1 MRLAAT
7 LGSRFVLLMGGRV
20 LLLLLALVATALLTR
35 LLGPSGFG
43 HYRAAVAYLA
53 LVISLADLGLASL
66 FVREISRQGADQAR
80 VIANAL
86 GLRLVIAGSAMLL
99 AVALAFALPF
109 DHADRLGILA
119 GAFGFLAYS
128 VHLLLFGLFQQKL
141 RQGGVVLAEV
151 SGGVL
156 LLALIGL
163 FAWLGAAPWAFAS
176 ALGLSYV
183 FTLGV
188 TLIAARRLVRFG
200 IRLERDVCWRLAKAG
215 APLAVATSI
224 TVLYFRADTILL
236 AILDTPAE
244 VGLYGV
250 PIKVVDSFM
259 GITMLLVGLFA
270 PLLANTARI
279 DEGAFREHLENGLT
293 TLAVGTT
300 GVGVGIVALAPEIV
314 TLLAGAE
321 FAAAAPIL
329 QVLAGVL
336 VLHGTA
342 LILRETATALA
353 IQQRLLPSYVAGLI
367 VAMAAYL
374 VLIPPLGGVGAAL
387 ALLIAET
394 VVVVSIAVVVVRATG
409 TGRALRAPVIAL
421 AAGLAAAAA
430 VVWAE
435 QQGWGFV
442 LRAALGGG
450 VYLCLLLGTGAVSLP
465 VLWRLGRDMLGRK
478 AG

>member
-1 MRLAAT
+1 
-7 LGSRFVLLMGGRV
+7 V
-20 LLLLLALVATALLTR
+20 
-35 LLGPSGFG
+35 
-43 HYRAAVAYLA
+43 
-53 LVISLADLGLASL
+53 
-66 FVREISRQGADQAR
+66 
-80 VIANAL
+80 
-86 GLRLVIAGSAMLL
+86 
-99 AVALAFALPF
+99 
-109 DHADRLGILA
+109 
-119 GAFGFLAYS
+119 
-128 VHLLLFGLFQQKL
+128 
-141 RQGGVVLAEV
+141 
-151 SGGVL
+151 

-163 FAWLGAAPWAFAS
+163 FAWLGAAPWAFAL

-183 FTLGV
+183 FTLAV
-188 TLIAARRLVRFG
+188 TLVAARRLVGFG

-270 PLLANTARI
+270 PLLANTARV
-279 DEGAFREHLENGLT
+279 DEGAFREHLQNALA
-293 TLAVGTT
+293 TLAIGTT

-342 LILRETATALA
+342 LVLRETATALA
-353 IQQRLLPSYVAGLI
+353 IQQRLLPSYIAGLV
-367 VAMAAYL
+367 VAMVAYL
-374 VLIPPLGGVGAAL
+374 TLIPLLGGVGAAL

-394 VVVVSIAVVVVRATG
+394 VVVVSIAAIVVSATG
-409 TGRALRAPVIAL
+409 TGRALRAPVIAF
-421 AAGLAAAAA
+421 AAGLAAAFA

-450 VYLCLLLGTGAVSLP
+450 IYVCLLLGTGALSLP
-465 VLWRLGRDMLGRK
+465 VLVRLGRDMLARK